1 MDYFWVAMVAE
12 ACAAIVVLAE
22 YTRSRRKISG
32 LWDRWA
38 RTRRRRANWLV
49 LFLAQTLAYCAVV
62 VYAFDYRSIPMVLAL
77 LAVTTSAAAWPAA
90 LRDHRVRPVIVN
102 LRCTAALS
110 SALTA
115 VIIAEGHNLLYVIPA
130 IIIFFQYAIGD
141 AVLWAQW
148 FTADF

>member
-12 ACAAIVVLAE
+12 ACAALVVLAE
-22 YTRSRRKISG
+22 YTRSRRRISG

-38 RTRRRRANWLV
+38 RTPRRQKTWLL
-49 LFLAQTLAYCAVV
+49 LFLGQTLAYCAVV
-62 VYAFDYRSIPMVLAL
+62 AYAFDYRSTPMALAL
-77 LAVTTSAAAWPAA
+77 LAVTTSAAAWPAM
-90 LRDHRVRPVIVN
+90 LRIHRVRPVIAN

-110 SALTA
+110 SAITA

-130 IIIFFQYAIGD
+130 VFLFFQYAISD

-148 FTADF
+148 YTDDF